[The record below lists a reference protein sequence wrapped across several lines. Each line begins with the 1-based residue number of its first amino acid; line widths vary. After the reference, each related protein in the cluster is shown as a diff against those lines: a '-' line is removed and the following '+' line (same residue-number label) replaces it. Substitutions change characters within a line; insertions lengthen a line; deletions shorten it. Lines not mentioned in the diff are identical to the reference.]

1 MDFHDTPLS
10 EVTEVLI
17 NTYHLKIDLDPAIGN
32 CPCYGSFRKQGTGCS
47 AQRAAVNARSE
58 NHNKRKTHY
67 YFRKRMLNP
76 YHYRRMRFLIVL
88 VLAVLFG
95 QNLVMAQDPDLQQK
109 ITVDYNE
116 VALETILQDL
126 TNRSHIRFSY
136 SIELIPAKQKIT
148 CHAKNKPLNLVLG
161 DIFNQ
166 AGIKYELIDG
176 YLVLTA
182 IPAKNAGTIESKPSR
197 FTISG
202 TVSDSSTHEMMIGA
216 AVFDRSTG
224 LGVIT
229 NNYGFYSLTLPAG
242 SYNLQISY
250 VGYTISARQLEL
262 TQDLN
267 WNIQLQQA
275 PVQMKA
281 IIINSEDQSSK
292 TLSLLAAQTN
302 INPMAVQ
309 RQSAALGETDVLKSL
324 DNLPGISYQSDGSSY
339 FSVRGGGHDQNLIL
353 LDEAPLYNPS
363 HMLGL
368 FTPIIPEAIKAC

>member
-1 MDFHDTPLS
+1 M
-10 EVTEVLI
+10 
-17 NTYHLKIDLDPAIGN
+17 
-32 CPCYGSFRKQGTGCS
+32 
-47 AQRAAVNARSE
+47 
-58 NHNKRKTHY
+58 
-67 YFRKRMLNP
+67 
-76 YHYRRMRFLIVL
+76 IVL

-116 VALETILQDL
+116 VTLESILEDI
-126 TNRSHIRFSY
+126 TYRSHIRFSY
-136 SIELIPAKQKIT
+136 SIELIPAKQEIT
-148 CHAKNKPLNLVLG
+148 CHAKNKPLKMVLG
-161 DIFNQ
+161 EIFNQ

-182 IPAKNAGTIESKPSR
+182 LPGKKADTNESRPSR
-197 FTISG
+197 YTISG
-202 TVSDSSTHEMMIGA
+202 TVSDSSTREMMIGA

-250 VGYTISARQLEL
+250 VGYTVSARQLEL

-267 WNIQLQQA
+267 WNIQLQQV

-302 INPMAVQ
+302 INPMAIQ

-324 DNLPGISYQSDGSSY
+324 DNLPGISFTKVMDLAI
-339 FSVRGGGHDQNLIL
+339 SVYAVAVTIRI
-353 LDEAPLYNPS
+353 
-363 HMLGL
+363 
-368 FTPIIPEAIKAC
+368 

>member
-1 MDFHDTPLS
+1 
-10 EVTEVLI
+10 
-17 NTYHLKIDLDPAIGN
+17 
-32 CPCYGSFRKQGTGCS
+32 
-47 AQRAAVNARSE
+47 
-58 NHNKRKTHY
+58 
-67 YFRKRMLNP
+67 MLNP
-76 YHYRRMRFLIVL
+76 YHYRIMRFTIVL
-88 VLAVLFG
+88 VLAFLFG
-95 QNLVMAQDPDLQQK
+95 QNLVMAQVPDLQQK

-116 VALETILQDL
+116 VTLESILQDI

-161 DIFNQ
+161 EIFNQ
-166 AGIKYELIDG
+166 AGIKFELIDG
-176 YLVLTA
+176 YLVLTS
-182 IPAKNAGTIESKPSR
+182 IPEKKSDINESRPSR

-229 NNYGFYSLTLPAG
+229 NNYGFYSLTLPSG

-250 VGYTISARQLEL
+250 VGYTISSRLLEL
-262 TQDLN
+262 ALDTN

-292 TLSLLAAQTN
+292 TLGLLAAQTN
-302 INPMAVQ
+302 NPLHWAKQMCSSRSIIFPASVTKAMDQAISVYAV
-309 RQSAALGETDVLKSL
+309 AVT
-324 DNLPGISYQSDGSSY
+324 
-339 FSVRGGGHDQNLIL
+339 
-353 LDEAPLYNPS
+353 
-363 HMLGL
+363 
-368 FTPIIPEAIKAC
+368 IKI